1 MNAPQAAPQNAILA
15 AQAERKRQ
23 IALIHMAYPSLGWN
37 RQRYVG
43 HLMEHYGMDSCTGL
57 SNAQREQLIAH
68 FKTLGFKVKPVNL
81 PNSTRKVIV
90 SKPLIS
96 KLRAMWYAL
105 ADANAVKRPGTAGA
119 CDMQVEAWA
128 KQELPALDA
137 LRFASD
143 AQLSE
148 LVERMKAWG
157 YRVGAQ
163 IR

>member
-1 MNAPQAAPQNAILA
+1 MNDSQASIDA
-15 AQAERKRQ
+15 AQKERKRQ
-23 IALIHMAYPSLGWN
+23 IALIHMAIPSVGWT
-37 RQRYVG
+37 RQRYVQ

-57 SNAQREQLIAH
+57 SNAQRDELLAH
-68 FKTLGFKVKPVNL
+68 FKTLGFKVKSSSL

-90 SKPLIS
+90 GKPLIS

-105 ADANAVKRPGTAGA
+105 ADAHAVKRPGTAGA
-119 CDMQVEAWA
+119 CDLQVEAWA

-148 LVERMKAWG
+148 LVERMKAWAR
-157 YRVGAQ
+157 RVGAKVF
-163 IR
+163 